1 MTVIDKAKCT
11 GRSVAVVHDMTN
23 AFDESLA
30 DRFPVSRDESE
41 FEVLF
46 LEHYPR
52 ILRVLMR
59 LTGDRAQA
67 EELSNEVFWRLSRQ
81 PQSWLLTTNVAP
93 WLYRIAVNL
102 GIDAFRTSAKRARY
116 ESDAARDGSSSPPQD
131 GPLDSLLRKENRI
144 RVQQVLVAMKPVRAR
159 LLLLRSC
166 GASYKDL
173 AESLDLSVA
182 SVGTLLTRSDTEFRK
197 KYLAL
202 TAKETAK

>member
-1 MTVIDKAKCT
+1 MTAIDKAKCT

-23 AFDESLA
+23 GFGESLA
-30 DRFPVSRDESE
+30 DSFHVSRDESE
-41 FEVLF
+41 FEILF

-59 LTGDRAQA
+59 LTGNRAQA

-81 PQSWLLTTNVAP
+81 PKSWLLTTNVAP

-116 ESDAARDGSSSPPQD
+116 ESDAARDGSSPSQD

-173 AESLDLSVA
+173 AESLGLSVA
-182 SVGTLLTRSDTEFRK
+182 SVGTLLTRSETEFRK

-202 TAKETAK
+202 MAKETAK